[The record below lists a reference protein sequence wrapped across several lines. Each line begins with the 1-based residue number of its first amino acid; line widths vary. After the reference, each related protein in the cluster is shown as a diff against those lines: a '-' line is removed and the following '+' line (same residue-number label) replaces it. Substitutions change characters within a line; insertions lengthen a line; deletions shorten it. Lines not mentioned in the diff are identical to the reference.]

1 MAQWLRAL
9 ADLPEG
15 LGAGANT
22 HMALTADLVPS
33 PDILLLTYNT

>member
-1 MAQWLRAL
+1 MAQWLKAL

-22 HMALTADLVPS
+22 HMALTAR
-33 PDILLLTYNT
+33 TQRT